1 MVRKWKGMETGKRGH
16 MRVRARVRVYVC
28 ERARVRV
35 RVCVRARARVRV
47 DVSTRA
53 ERADAYISVRTVRC
67 YVREVD
73 GQIEW
78 MVR

>member
-1 MVRKWKGMETGKRGH
+1 MDGQKVERNGNWK
-16 MRVRARVRVYVC
+16 
-28 ERARVRV
+28 ERAYACTSARAC
-35 RVCVRARARVRV
+35 VCVRARARVRV